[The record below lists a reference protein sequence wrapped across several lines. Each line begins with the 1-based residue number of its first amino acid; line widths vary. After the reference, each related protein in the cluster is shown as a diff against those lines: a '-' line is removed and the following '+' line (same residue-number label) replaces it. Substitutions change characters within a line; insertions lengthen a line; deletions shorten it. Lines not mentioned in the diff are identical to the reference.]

1 MRVSG
6 SNQRAFALATLL
18 SLFSHAS
25 AAPASLTTTA
35 AQFNTYVDPSFTC
48 PVLITCPQI
57 CVAANTSCPT
67 HCDADLDQVLCA
79 DGTCQTSCP
88 ASATALN
95 PCTLPCAPKAC
106 PSIVQYSWACDQQY
120 GAIYDAEQVCQEQQE
135 ALFREPKYNE
145 LPFLILAAWF
155 VLVTICVW
163 IWNTIRRRNSQ
174 TEGITQT
181 LQETAAS
188 SDSTLPEQ
196 TVTGYRTS
204 LVGSI
209 LYGAVMA
216 MLVAFQILIFGFAI
230 SSYGTSQT
238 ESLVAFEITWSLAF
252 VYTLLFKYP
261 YSIASVF
268 YKECSLQTA
277 TMVCVVTPIVPVAHS
292 HRDPKYI
299 RRLRALSTR
308 VAAMFHCLLACFFSV
323 PGRGRGRLDYVAVK
337 KDIKG
342 TRYFVFEFRRYNFNV
357 ESQAFEPGDI
367 QVVDTIADVL
377 GAANGLSSLEV
388 ERRLRIVG
396 PNSIDMLPPSFW
408 RSLGEEFHKSFYVY
422 QLFMLWSWV
431 PLYYFYLA
439 TIHGSVIICG
449 GLAVAWFKYRNES
462 NLFKLTHIEGEVDC
476 LRDGSVQVIP
486 QADLVPGDVVQVA
499 PGKTYSDMILVTSE
513 GLLVD
518 ESALT
523 GESTPMA
530 KKAVDAGD
538 SDKKYNPLLHKKHT
552 ISAGTTVVESEVKNN
567 LAVVLKTG
575 SYTSKGELL
584 REVFSYERHQF
595 KFDVEVG
602 YVLFILFIEAIIGF
616 VVVTQ
621 LLDDQPVYSWFY
633 GMQVQDDWANAI
645 RSAYSATYTRFV
657 LLPQVH
663 YCCHYSTAAS
673 DCFHS
678 LGRHIRQSLVEEANR
693 MQQLTGHSR
702 CRQSHAGF
710 I

>member
-1 MRVSG
+1 MT
-6 SNQRAFALATLL
+6 FL
-18 SLFSHAS
+18 SLCSTALS
-25 AAPASLTTTA
+25 ATAPLTTSA
-35 AQFNTYVDPSFTC
+35 EQFNTYVDPSFSC

-67 HCDADLDQVLCA
+67 HCDADLDEVLCA

-88 ASATALN
+88 DNAASLN
-95 PCTLPCAPKAC
+95 PCTLPCAPRAC

-120 GAIYDAEQVCQEQQE
+120 GALYDAEQVCQEQQE
-135 ALFREPKYNE
+135 ALFREPNYSE
-145 LPFLILAAWF
+145 LPFLILAAVF
-155 VLVTICVW
+155 VLVTTSVW
-163 IWNTIRRRNSQ
+163 IWNAIRRRHSQ
-174 TEGITQT
+174 TEGTTQT
-181 LQETAAS
+181 LQETAMAS
-188 SDSTLPEQ
+188 SSNESSRPTQQPP

-204 LVGSI
+204 LVGSMLHGSVLSI
-209 LYGAVMA
+209 L
-216 MLVAFQILIFGFAI
+216 LAFQILIFGFAV
-230 SSYGTSQT
+230 SSYGSSQT
-238 ESLVAFEITWSLAF
+238 ESLVAFEITWSLGF

-268 YKECSLQTA
+268 YKECNLQTA
-277 TMVCVVTPIVPVAHS
+277 TVVCVVTPIVPVAHS

-299 RRLRALSTR
+299 RRLRALSAR
-308 VAAMFHCLLACFFSV
+308 VAALFHCMLACFFSV

-337 KDIKG
+337 KDVKG
-342 TRYFVFEFRRYNFNV
+342 TRYFVYEFRRYNYNV

-367 QVVDTIADVL
+367 QVVDSIGDVL
-377 GAANGLSSLEV
+377 SAAHGLSSLEV
-388 ERRLRIVG
+388 ERRLRVVG
-396 PNSIDMLPPSFW
+396 PNSIDMLPPSYW
-408 RSLGEEFHKSFYVY
+408 RSLCEEFHKPFYVY

-439 TIHGSVIICG
+439 AIHGSVIISG

-476 LRDGSVQVIP
+476 LRDGSIQVIP
-486 QADLVPGDVVQVA
+486 QAELVPGDVVQVA

-567 LAVVLKTG
+567 LAVVLQTG
-575 SYTSKGELL
+575 SYTAKGELL

-595 KFDVEVG
+595 KFDVEVA
-602 YVLFILFIEAIIGF
+602 YVLFILLIEAIIGF

-633 GMQVQDDWANAI
+633 GM
-645 RSAYSATYTRFV
+645 
-657 LLPQVH
+657 
-663 YCCHYSTAAS
+663 
-673 DCFHS
+673 
-678 LGRHIRQSLVEEANR
+678 
-693 MQQLTGHSR
+693 
-702 CRQSHAGF
+702 
-710 I
+710 